1 MPPKPRQRVRKGPPP
16 KVVTKPNPQED
27 TDEAATLDKFALELR
42 WCLQQIELSMEKKQG
57 NSKQSEELMKS
68 HLTLSNNKTPTVK
81 KRQLMRSMFGDY
93 RKKMADEEETFKI
106 EKPKMNAKITAPQ
119 QSKCVKKSTKKVD
132 QQTVTNTA
140 EDNSN
145 GEKAKEAGISESQ
158 QEESDA
164 KEGGAK
170 EGGAKEGDAKEGGAK
185 ESDAKEGDAKES
197 GAKEGGAKEGAN
209 LSTSGAVVDGKENLE
224 EPPKPTDTFKFK
236 STGNE
241 FRFNF
246 SMSK

>member
-1 MPPKPRQRVRKGPPP
+1 MPPKPRQKVKKGPPP
-16 KVVTKPNPQED
+16 KVVAKTSPQED
-27 TDEAATLDKFALELR
+27 TDEAAALEKFALELR

-93 RKKMADEEETFKI
+93 RKKMADEEKKFKI
-106 EKPKMNAKITAPQ
+106 EKPKMNANITVPK
-119 QSKCVKKSTKKVD
+119 QSKCVKKSTRKD
-132 QQTVTNTA
+132 GQQTAADKTEV
-140 EDNSN
+140 NSN

-158 QEESDA
+158 QEES
-164 KEGGAK
+164 GAK
-170 EGGAKEGDAKEGGAK
+170 
-185 ESDAKEGDAKES
+185 
-197 GAKEGGAKEGAN
+197 
-209 LSTSGAVVDGKENLE
+209 LSTSVAVVDEKENLE
-224 EPPKPTDTFKFK
+224 VLPKPADTFKFK

-246 SMSK
+246 SMSE